1 MGTVNR
7 NEPGRRPAL
16 RFVESGG
23 VKPGRMA
30 NRLDETRQLIAIFT
44 TIEKTPKTKK
54 LMCPHSPLQPLAFS
68 L

>member
-1 MGTVNR
+1 
-7 NEPGRRPAL
+7 
-16 RFVESGG
+16 VESGG